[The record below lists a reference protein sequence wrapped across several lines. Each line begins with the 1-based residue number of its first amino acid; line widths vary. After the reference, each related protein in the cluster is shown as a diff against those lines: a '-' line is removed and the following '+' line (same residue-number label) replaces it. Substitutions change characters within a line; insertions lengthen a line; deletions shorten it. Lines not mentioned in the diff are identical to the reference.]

1 MILPGVLTATVSA
14 LRAESTRVAA
24 VADNVVNIRTPGYAP
39 KTVRTT
45 SVDAAA
51 GPNTVRNPGGGIRA
65 TVFEDDG
72 DVDLGGEF
80 TRLIQARTA
89 YDAGVAFLRTA
100 DEVAGQTVDI
110 KT

>member
-14 LRAESTRVAA
+14 LRAEGTRVAA

-45 SVDAAA
+45 SVVDDAGSNA
-51 GPNTVRNPGGGIRA
+51 VRNPGGGIRA
-65 TVFEDDG
+65 TVIEEDG
-72 DVDLGGEF
+72 EVDLGGEF

-89 YDAGVAFLRTA
+89 YGANVAFLRTA
-100 DEVAGQTVDI
+100 DEIAGQTVDI